1 MVKALRS
8 GYIANID
15 CELSQGT
22 GLTLEELDGFS
33 FSGDRQITREDD
45 LQSESVL
52 GASPK
57 SLCFPP
63 QVEAAR
69 VFFLGWQDAGPC
81 SWSFRPLEL

>member
-15 CELSQGT
+15 CGLSQGA
-22 GLTLEELDGFS
+22 GFS
-33 FSGDRQITREDD
+33 FSGDRPITREDD

-52 GASPK
+52 GASAK
-57 SLCFPP
+57 SPCFPP

-69 VFFLGWQDAGPC
+69 VFLLGWQDAGPC
-81 SWSFRPLEL
+81 SWSFQPLEL